1 MATTDNLTTRNQLEG
16 TVTRVLTGTVMA
28 EVNVDVNGAEFVAA
42 ITANSVERLGLREG
56 DAVTVLV
63 KATEV
68 SLAKGAERLHTITT
82 RNQLPGTVTGVVTG
96 SVMAEVTIDA
106 GGNELVAAVTRS
118 SVERL
123 EIAKG
128 DEVVVL
134 IKATEVMLGRK

>member
-1 MATTDNLTTRNQLEG
+1 MAATTDNLTTRNQLAG
-16 TVTRVLTGTVMA
+16 TVTGVVIGTVMA
-28 EVNVDVNGAEFVAA
+28 EVRVDVNGSEFVAA
-42 ITANSVERLGLREG
+42 ITAHSVERLGLGEG

-68 SLAKGAERLHTITT
+68 SLSKGGARLDSITT
-82 RNQLPGTVTGVVTG
+82 RNQIPGKATGVVLG

-123 EIAKG
+123 GIAKG
-128 DEVVVL
+128 DDVVVL
-134 IKATEVMLGRK
+134 IKATEVMLGR